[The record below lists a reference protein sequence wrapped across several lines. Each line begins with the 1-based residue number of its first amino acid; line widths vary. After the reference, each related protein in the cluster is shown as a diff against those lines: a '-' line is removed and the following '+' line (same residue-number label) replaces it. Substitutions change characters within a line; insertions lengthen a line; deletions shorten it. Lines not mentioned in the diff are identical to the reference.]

1 MYLKIEKIINHK
13 NGLVNLQYKKIQT
26 NGFTLIELMVVVAI
40 IGIIAA
46 IAIPSYT
53 DYQAKTKVFAG
64 FAEISGGKVAF
75 EQLRNNN
82 ENVNSP
88 SDVELAT
95 STANCNIT
103 VSNTEISCEIIGAPT
118 AVNLKSIV
126 LRKTNSGS
134 PWQCLA
140 PAIDVKYKPISCS

>member
-1 MYLKIEKIINHK
+1 MYLKIDKIINQK
-13 NGLVNLQYKKIQT
+13 NGLVTLQYKKTQT
-26 NGFTLIELMVVVAI
+26 NGFTLIELMIVVAI

-82 ENVNSP
+82 ENLTSP
-88 SDVELAT
+88 SDIELAV
-95 STANCNIT
+95 STANCNIS
-103 VSNTEISCEIIGAPT
+103 VSNTEITCEIIAAPT
-118 AVNLKSIV
+118 AVNLKSIT
-126 LRKTNSGS
+126 LRKINSGN

-140 PAIDVKYKPISCS
+140 PTIEAKYKPVSCS